1 MSSLIFYKM
10 QGSGNDFILVDN
22 RQGTLKDLRSLAPR
36 LCRHKVSIGAD
47 GLIAIENSSSADFR
61 MRIINADG
69 SEAEMCGNG
78 ARCVARVAH
87 LLGVAPAKMSFETL
101 AGIIRAEVVGERVKI
116 FMSAPHSLTLEQ
128 KLSLNGHDYT
138 LYSINTGVP
147 HAVVP
152 WENLEEAPVTDL
164 GRKIR
169 FHSAFAPAGTN
180 VNFIHQVDEH
190 NINIRTYERGV
201 EDETL
206 ACGTGS
212 VAAALVKAALGW
224 VSPPVSLHP
233 KSGEV
238 LTINFDWDGKEFKN
252 VCMEGAA
259 VLVYK
264 GELVEG

>member
-1 MSSLIFYKM
+1 MSALSFYKL
-10 QGSGNDFILVDN
+10 QGSGNDFLVVDN
-22 RQGTLKDLRSLAPR
+22 RQEALKDLRNLARR
-36 LCRHKVSIGAD
+36 LCQPKISVGAD
-47 GLIAIENSSSADFR
+47 GLIAIEKSASADFR

-87 LLGVAPAKMSFETL
+87 LLGIAPARMSFETL

-116 FMSAPHSLTLEQ
+116 FMNSPHSLALEQ
-128 KLSLNGHDYT
+128 KLSFNGQEYNLH
-138 LYSINTGVP
+138 SINTGVP
-147 HAVVP
+147 HVIVP
-152 WENLEEAPVTDL
+152 WENLEEAPVAEL

-169 FHSAFAPAGTN
+169 FHSTFAPAGTN
-180 VNFIHQVDEH
+180 VNFIHQSDEH

-224 VSPPVSLHP
+224 ASAPVSLHP

-238 LTINFDWDGKEFKN
+238 LTVNFDWDGAEFKN

-264 GELVEG
+264 GELIEG